1 MRKFLLFVT
10 VTIVAIISSC
20 SSSNKTV
27 SYAEDKAYYDAL
39 KKLSKKPNEPL
50 LQRDVV
56 DLYNQ
61 AVQQHE
67 ARISSYKG
75 SMELNRYDRM
85 LAEYNTLQRINE
97 SIRTSSVFR
106 EVSSKNYLAE
116 TQSVKEEAAAAYYD
130 EAMRN
135 LDEGTKQSARR
146 AYEQFGRSRQYV
158 QGYKD
163 TDRMTRIAYES
174 SIVNILINPIS
185 NAFNGSW
192 GGSWNVDPR
201 FMYMHQDLVR
211 DLGGQNGNGTVRYF
225 TDMDARRLNI
235 RPDWVID
242 INWSFMSSPPN
253 VVNRYNR
260 DLSKQI
266 EAGKDTSGRPVYQ
279 TVRATL
285 HVTRYQNPP
294 NDIDYRIVDVESNR
308 TLDWNRI
315 QTNSNTGVFETATFT
330 GDSRAL
336 DSNDW
341 NLVNNRQ
348 NGMQEQMVREMYNDL
363 QRELRSRIQA
373 RL

>member
-1 MRKFLLFVT
+1 MRKYLLFV
-10 VTIVAIISSC
+10 AISFTALFSSC

-39 KKLSKKPNEPL
+39 KKLSKKPDEPQL
-50 LQRDVV
+50 KKDVV

-67 ARISSYKG
+67 SRISSYRT
-75 SMELNRYDRM
+75 SMELNRYDKI

-97 SIRTSSVFR
+97 SIRTSSAFR
-106 EVSSKNYLAE
+106 EVSSRNYQTE
-116 TQSVKEEAAAAYYD
+116 IQSVKEEAAAALYND
-130 EAMRN
+130 AMRN
-135 LDEGTKQSARR
+135 LDEGTKQGARR
-146 AYEQFGRSRQYV
+146 AYEQFSKSRQYV

-163 TDRMTRIAYES
+163 TDRMIKVAYES

-192 GGSWNVDPR
+192 GNSWNVDPR

-211 DLGGQNGNGTVRYF
+211 DLGGQTGNGSVRYF

-253 VVNRYNR
+253 ILNRYNR

-266 EAGKDTSGRPVYQ
+266 EVGKDTSGRPVYQ
-279 TVRATL
+279 TVSATL
-285 HVTRYQNPP
+285 HVTRFQSLA

-315 QTNSNTGVFETATFT
+315 QTNNNAGVFETATFT

-336 DSNDW
+336 SSNDW